1 MERSAVTDNRGYA
14 LIVVLFVS
22 TIIFILGV
30 ASLNMSTSEYL
41 MGCYTR
47 DYTMAYYLA
56 EGGVQEALSIL
67 KENPAYKPG
76 TNWNTMGEG
85 QYKVKIS
92 SKQGDDSILI
102 TSTGKVRKAE
112 VVLNVNA
119 KLYIEIDEEVY
130 PDPPHRNVEIQI
142 LSWCH
147 EGPI

>member
-1 MERSAVTDNRGYA
+1 MTDNRGYA
-14 LIVVLFVS
+14 LVVVLFVS
-22 TIIFILGV
+22 AIIFILGV
-30 ASLNMSTSEYL
+30 ASLNMSTNEYL
-41 MGCYTR
+41 MGCYAR

-67 KENPAYKPG
+67 KENPAYMPG

-92 SKQGDDSILI
+92 SKQGDDSVLI

-112 VVLNVNA
+112 VTLNVNA
-119 KLYIEIDEEVY
+119 NLYIEIDEEVY

-142 LSWCH
+142 LSWYH